1 MTDKTDK
8 SPAAEGATH
17 PDALRRLALREGDP
31 LSDDDLYRLVADNPN
46 DAVYRSDRNRK
57 LVWVSPSFTRTVGWT
72 QEDLIGM
79 DIESLVHPDDWIAN
93 TAARESL
100 RAGEIVPDVAEGTA
114 PPMRLRTKDG
124 GYRWMSIIGAPYPD
138 PDGGPG
144 GTVGRARDIDELVR
158 ATEAAEADEARLNAM
173 VANLL
178 DPLLLLEPVTDDTG
192 TIIDFVCREANSAAC
207 VYAGISREGLLGASL
222 LDLMP
227 GHRLNGGFDLL
238 VRTLTTGEPLILD
251 DFAYEQEVMGGELRF
266 YDLRIA
272 KAGEQ
277 LVYMFRDQTDRR
289 KADHDIAERE
299 ELYRLVTEGVT
310 DAVVRFD
317 NDAVISW
324 VSPSFE
330 RLTGYPSDS
339 VVGRSGM
346 DLLDAEQMAVARAT
360 LDRRIGGEEPDG
372 MNVHLRR
379 ADGTLTWV
387 AVATRPFVHA
397 DGTTDGFVAV
407 LRDINAQ
414 MEGQL
419 RREHD
424 IGHDTLT
431 GLASRGLAIA
441 RIDRAIDDLAMSRR
455 SLAVLSVGVD
465 RLTTVNQALSYAAGD
480 LVLTTMAARIASA
493 VGDPDRVA
501 RIAGD
506 EFLVLLTDLPSAADA
521 ASKAERLCAAARGTI
536 VVEGQ
541 SIEPTV
547 SIGIATGDRHSTSEE
562 LLRQASLAARQAK
575 DAGRDR
581 WQFIEPALASEAA
594 RRLTIESDLRDVLR
608 QGRITP
614 WFQPVVTLA
623 DRQVRGYEALARW
636 TGSDN
641 FTMLPDEFLPIAEAT
656 GLVIDIDL
664 AILAGALDL
673 LAVSAIEHVAV
684 NVSPPSLAS
693 SDYPD
698 RFLALVTSSGIDP
711 TRLRLEVTETALLDA
726 SPAIAEAMTSMCARG
741 STWYVDDFGTGY
753 SSISHLRD
761 LPVRGLK
768 LDKSFTSGI
777 RTGDGTCIKLAQGLI
792 GLASGLGLD
801 TVAEGIET
809 EFEAGALLGQGW
821 HQGQGWLFGRPEP
834 TLR

>member
-1 MTDKTDK
+1 MTKTHE
-8 SPAAEGATH
+8 AAAQAGVSH

-31 LSDDDLYRLVADNPN
+31 LIDDDLYRLVADNPN
-46 DAVYRSDRNRK
+46 DAVYRSDRNRQ

-72 QEDLIGM
+72 QDDLIGM
-79 DIESLVHPDDWIAN
+79 DIEALVHPDDWIAN
-93 TAARESL
+93 APARESL
-100 RAGEIVPDVAEGTA
+100 RAGDIVPDVAAGIA
-114 PPMRLRTKDG
+114 PPMRLRTKSG
-124 GYRWMSIIGAPYPD
+124 EYRWMSIIGAPYPD

-158 ATEAAEADEARLNAM
+158 ARDAAEAGEERLNAM

-178 DPLLLLEPVTDDTG
+178 DPLLLLEPVTDEHG
-192 TIIDFVCREANSAAC
+192 AVIDFLCMEANTAAC
-207 VYAGISREGLLGASL
+207 AYAGLPRERITGVRL

-227 GHRLNGGFDLL
+227 GHRHNGGLDLL
-238 VRTLTTGEPLILD
+238 VSTLTTGEPLILD
-251 DFAYEQEVMGGELRF
+251 DFAYEQELKGGELRF

-289 KADHDIAERE
+289 KADHALAERE

-317 NDAVISW
+317 GNAIISW

-330 RLTGYPSDS
+330 RLTGYAADT
-339 VVGRSGM
+339 VLGRSG
-346 DLLDAEQMAVARAT
+346 LEFLDAEQVAMAQAT
-360 LDRRIGGEEPDG
+360 LGRYLDGEELDITR
-372 MNVHLRR
+372 VHLLR
-379 ADGTLTWV
+379 ADGARIWV
-387 AVATRPFVHA
+387 AVATRPFIRA
-397 DGTTDGFVAV
+397 DGTDDGFVAV
-407 LRDINAQ
+407 LSDIDAQ
-414 MEGQL
+414 VQGQL
-419 RREHD
+419 RREHE

-431 GLASRGLAIA
+431 GLANRGLAIA

-465 RLTTVNQALSYAAGD
+465 RLTTVNQALSYSAGD
-480 LVLTTMAARIASA
+480 LVLTTIAARIASA

-506 EFLVLLTDLPSAADA
+506 EFLVLLSDLPSAADA

-536 VVEGQ
+536 IVEGQ
-541 SIEPTV
+541 TIEPTV
-547 SIGIATGDRHSTSEE
+547 SIGIATGDRNANSEE

-594 RRLTIESDLRDVLR
+594 RRLTIESDLRDVLK

-623 DRQVRGYEALARW
+623 DRRLRGYEALARW
-636 TGSDN
+636 VGTDN
-641 FTMLPDEFLPIAEAT
+641 FTLLPDEFLPVAEST
-656 GLVIDIDL
+656 GLVVDIDL
-664 AILAGALDL
+664 AILAGALDV
-673 LAVSAIEHVAV
+673 LAVSTVEHVAV

-698 RFLALVTSSGIDP
+698 RFAAIVASSRVDP

-726 SPAIAEAMTSMCARG
+726 SPLIAEAMTAMTAG
-741 STWYVDDFGTGY
+741 GATWYVDDFGTGY

-777 RTGDGTCIKLAQGLI
+777 RTGDSTCIKLAQGLI

-834 TLR
+834 TTL